1 MCKFVG
7 VSECVYVCAVCGCA
21 GVNCECVHVLI
32 LHLLHTYYQRERGI
46 STSLGSPPP
55 TPLAS
60 RRRLYQ
66 LRPTNRSY

>member
-32 LHLLHTYYQRERGI
+32 LHLLHTYIYTTRESVEYQHPWVHLLRHLSPAEEG
-46 STSLGSPPP
+46 ST
-55 TPLAS
+55 
-60 RRRLYQ
+60 
-66 LRPTNRSY
+66 N